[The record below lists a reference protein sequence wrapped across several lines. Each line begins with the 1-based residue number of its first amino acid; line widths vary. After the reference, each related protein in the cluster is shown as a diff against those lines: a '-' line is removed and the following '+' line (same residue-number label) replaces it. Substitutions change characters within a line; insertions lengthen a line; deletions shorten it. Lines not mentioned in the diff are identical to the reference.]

1 MKRRITLSLVLTLSV
16 LLSLVSLPLTAKGQ
30 QTPRRFSASSGVV
43 TLGMG
48 QVLRVTVAAMG
59 NDGSEKPIWLRFGW
73 EQYMAAGCDG
83 LPQVCRHT
91 VASQGLTVPVTMG
104 DDAVSF
110 DAPGTGVAV
119 SVTVTS
125 NSRNVKILG
134 IVFDTSTQRIVSIIH
149 PFGDF

>member
-1 MKRRITLSLVLTLSV
+1 MKTRMTLSIALTLSLLP
-16 LLSLVSLPLTAKGQ
+16 SLVSFPSTVKGQ
-30 QTPRRFSASSGVV
+30 QTSRRFSASSGVV

-48 QVLRVTVAAMG
+48 QMLRVTVAAMG
-59 NDGSEKPIWLRFGW
+59 NDGSEKPIRLTFGW
-73 EQYMAAGCDG
+73 AQYMAADCNG

-119 SVTVTS
+119 NVTVTS
-125 NSRNVKILG
+125 NSRNVKVLG